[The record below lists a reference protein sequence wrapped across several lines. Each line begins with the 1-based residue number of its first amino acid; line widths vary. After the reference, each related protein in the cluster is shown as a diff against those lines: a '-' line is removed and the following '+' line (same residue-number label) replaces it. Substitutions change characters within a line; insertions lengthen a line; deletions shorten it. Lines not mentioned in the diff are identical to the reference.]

1 MNKQAKQLVA
11 GAGVLALCYA
21 AGYAIG
27 YIGFNLVKKIK

>member
-11 GAGVLALCYA
+11 SGGVLGLYYL

-27 YIGFNLVKKIK
+27 YIGYDLIKKIK

>member
-11 GAGVLALCYA
+11 SVGVLTLCYA

-27 YIGFNLVKKIK
+27 YVGFNLVKKIK

>member
-11 GAGVLALCYA
+11 SVGVLALCYA

-27 YIGFNLVKKIK
+27 YIGYDLIKKIK